1 MDTLQGVFAL
11 QYKDVSLVNQFA
23 AVPSMHQGF
32 ALIVGAG
39 LCRLVGGRRGRAI
52 KLALPVLM
60 FISIVATGNHWF
72 LDAVVGAAVAVVG
85 MGVASRVE
93 QRGLPLPRVARGLLS
108 ADRPAD
114 PRGPGGG
121 ASVPPSQGSR

>member
-1 MDTLQGVFAL
+1 
-11 QYKDVSLVNQFA
+11 
-23 AVPSMHQGF
+23 MHQGF

-39 LCRLVGGRRGRAI
+39 LCRLVGGRRGLAI